1 VGKGTRCY
9 RPNTQ
14 RLTQTGC
21 ILAKVVPSTERF
33 RCPTPWWCARTRRNF
48 PKGVQKARRKM
59 SADPSLD
66 RPRRRK
72 YQLLLTA
79 SQARR
84 QHRGGSFV
92 DRLSAGAE
100 AAESR
105 SLSKGSQAAEAGRP
119 RFQVSRLVT
128 SGDSGYAYKPA
139 PAEADR
145 QPCARSRPVSAVMA
159 DHRFLRFR
167 PGQAAFR
174 VIDVRPPSRLC
185 TRTMSPMANS
195 GVARLT
201 TGIETKA
208 AIKSPAR

>member
-1 VGKGTRCY
+1 MSRAPITKPVPVSNNFARGLRKLWERGTRCY

-59 SADPSLD
+59 SADPALD

-79 SQARR
+79 NQARR

-119 RFQVSRLVT
+119 RFQVSWLVT
-128 SGDSGYAYKPA
+128 SGDSGYASHQTISPLLPKP
-139 PAEADR
+139 
-145 QPCARSRPVSAVMA
+145 
-159 DHRFLRFR
+159 
-167 PGQAAFR
+167 
-174 VIDVRPPSRLC
+174 IDSLVRGHGP
-185 TRTMSPMANS
+185 
-195 GVARLT
+195 
-201 TGIETKA
+201 
-208 AIKSPAR
+208 